1 MTKQPFEPTVEE
13 DLNRPYNVTLTEGQI
28 STILYVL
35 EGYINPSDDYGY
47 DPEFRQDIDSI
58 FGVLEGAVDS
68 YYDGVKKAQ
77 SLQPIPEWDETVED
91 AQVNKVSYSSLNENS
106 EYGKDV
112 RTADDVAK
120 CVADSNGDYAKCVD
134 QLVDSMNPTFHI
146 DQAFAKAREEL

>member
-1 MTKQPFEPTVEE
+1 MTMKPFEPTVKE

-77 SLQPIPEWDETVED
+77 EKQPIPEWDETVED
-91 AQVNKVSYSSLNENS
+91 AQENNVPYSTLNEDD
-106 EYGKDV
+106 YGSK
-112 RTADDVAK
+112 
-120 CVADSNGDYAKCVD
+120 VD
-134 QLVDSMNPTFHI
+134 ALVDSM
-146 DQAFAKAREEL
+146 KEGG

>member
-1 MTKQPFEPTVEE
+1 MTKQAFEPKVEE

-68 YYDGVKKAQ
+68 YYDEQKQIAQ
-77 SLQPIPEWDETVED
+77 ALYDSQQKQPIPEWDETVED
-91 AQVNKVSYSSLNENS
+91 AQENNVPYSTLNEDD
-106 EYGKDV
+106 YGSK
-112 RTADDVAK
+112 
-120 CVADSNGDYAKCVD
+120 VD
-134 QLVDSMNPTFHI
+134 ALVDSM
-146 DQAFAKAREEL
+146 KEGG